1 MTKIGIFVGSRRNGS
16 WNQKVAD
23 DLTTLLPETFETCQI
38 EIHNLP
44 FYESEWDQPETLPE
58 PVRIARKIAEECD
71 GFIFITPEYNRSIPA
86 VIKNALDIL
95 SRPYG
100 STRFTGKPTLI
111 ATATPGAMGG
121 FGANRDL
128 RTVLSFLDAHLI
140 QQPEIH
146 LSFVHQLY
154 DAHGQLN
161 SATQEFLEGAV
172 AKFSAAF
179 AR

>member
-71 GFIFITPEYNRSIPA
+71 GFHLHHSRIQPVDPGGHQECSGHPVTPIRLHSLHRQANPDRHCHA
-86 VIKNALDIL
+86 G
-95 SRPYG
+95 RHG
-100 STRFTGKPTLI
+100 RF
-111 ATATPGAMGG
+111 
-121 FGANRDL
+121 R
-128 RTVLSFLDAHLI
+128 R
-140 QQPEIH
+140 
-146 LSFVHQLY
+146 
-154 DAHGQLN
+154 
-161 SATQEFLEGAV
+161 
-172 AKFSAAF
+172 
-179 AR
+179 